1 MLLFFSFFFFTD
13 FCDQPNV
20 AEFNDTPMTEY
31 CDSVLNMK
39 RFLKEINDTVFND
52 VSDLKRQRLA
62 RFREVPHMRVLAR
75 HRTWRSALVSLVHAP
90 RRVTARAWWGEA
102 RQRELRRWF
111 CPRRQR
117 RAVLG
122 FKSSRINTFLW
133 KSRETARALPQ
144 RNDASGWKRQAKRD
158 FTSRFFVFSR

>member
-1 MLLFFSFFFFTD
+1 MFTSLFVVQMCLSSCMSCAFTLASHNYNGASCPQTCFFFSSFFSTD

-75 HRTWRSALVSLVHAP
+75 HRTRRSAQVSLVHAP
-90 RRVTARAWWGEA
+90 RRVTARAW
-102 RQRELRRWF
+102 
-111 CPRRQR
+111 
-117 RAVLG
+117 
-122 FKSSRINTFLW
+122 
-133 KSRETARALPQ
+133 
-144 RNDASGWKRQAKRD
+144 
-158 FTSRFFVFSR
+158 